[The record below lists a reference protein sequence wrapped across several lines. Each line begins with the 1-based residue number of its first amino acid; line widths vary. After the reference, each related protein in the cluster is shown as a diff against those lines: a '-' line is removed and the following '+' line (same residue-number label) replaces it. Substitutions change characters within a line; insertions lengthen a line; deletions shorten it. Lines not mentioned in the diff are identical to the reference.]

1 MAGDDTG
8 GRVFIVDDNDINLDL
23 IASVLER
30 RGYDVHTAV
39 NGVEAL
45 QRVHVVDPELI
56 LLDINMP
63 EMTGYEVCEQLK
75 QDERV
80 ADVPVIFIS
89 AMDDLRNVV
98 KGFDVGGVD
107 YITKP
112 FKAKEVIAR
121 VNSQLQIYR
130 AKKQI
135 ELMHERDRHQFR
147 LIDQMRQQ
155 FIGSATHDLKNPLFI
170 IGGYVDMLAT
180 NPPVAND
187 PESMEFIEAIRR
199 GIDKMQT
206 LVFDMLD
213 LLEAEKQQELT
224 IDVHDLA
231 QIVQDNLRDVRVRAD
246 DKNISFAIT
255 ADAPLWVS
263 LDADKITRVLDNLVS
278 NAIKYTPENGHVR
291 VDVRDA
297 GDYVTIVVQDTG
309 LGIPEEMLPML
320 FTPFERVNTAE
331 HKAQEGTGLGL
342 SIVKA
347 IVEQHGGTIA
357 VESTLGVGS
366 SFIVTLPKTVTIP
379 ANDR

>member
-147 LIDQMRQQ
+147 LIDQMRQR

>member
-8 GRVFIVDDNDINLDL
+8 GRIFIVDDNDINLDL

-45 QRVHVVDPELI
+45 QRVHDVDPELI

-63 EMTGYEVCEQLK
+63 QMTGYEVCEHLK

-135 ELMHERDRHQFR
+135 ELMRERDRHQFR

-231 QIVQDNLRDVRVRAD
+231 QIVQDNLRDMRVRAD

-263 LDADKITRVLDNLVS
+263 LDADKIARVLDNLAS

-291 VDVRDA
+291 VDVRDG

-309 LGIPEEMLPML
+309 LGIPEEMLTTL
-320 FTPFERVNTAE
+320 FMPFERVNTAE